1 MMNAEL
7 DYFIQHSAFIIQH
20 LGFPMSS
27 HMIRG
32 RQLSRD
38 TEHRKALRRNLVQ
51 SLFEHGKI
59 RTTLPKAKEVKA
71 FAEKLITLARTNS
84 VNNRRRVVAL
94 MRDRRLVD
102 EDQEFTGQ
110 KVVQKLFDD
119 VAPKFA
125 DRTGGYTRIIKTSDY
140 RIGDGGTW
148 VYLQLLTEES
158 RPTGTARRS
167 AGLRRKRNERRHQFA
182 TRVLK
187 ERGEKAKSGKAAGAS
202 TEATSADGEK
212 SA

>member
-1 MMNAEL
+1 
-7 DYFIQHSAFIIQH
+7 
-20 LGFPMSS
+20 MSS

-38 TEHRKALRRNLVQ
+38 TEHRKALRRNMAQ
-51 SLFEHGKI
+51 SLFEHGKV
-59 RTTLPKAKEVKA
+59 RTTLPKAKEVKP
-71 FAEKLITLARTNS
+71 FVEKLITLARTNS

-102 EDQEFTGQ
+102 DEQEFTGQ
-110 KVVQKLFDD
+110 KVVQKLFDE
-119 VAPKFA
+119 VGPKFA

-148 VYLQLLTEES
+148 VYLQLMTEES

-182 TRVLK
+182 TKALK
-187 ERGEKAKSGKAAGAS
+187 TAQGSKAKAEPAAVEGS
-202 TEATSADGEK
+202 PPDGEK
-212 SA
+212 SE